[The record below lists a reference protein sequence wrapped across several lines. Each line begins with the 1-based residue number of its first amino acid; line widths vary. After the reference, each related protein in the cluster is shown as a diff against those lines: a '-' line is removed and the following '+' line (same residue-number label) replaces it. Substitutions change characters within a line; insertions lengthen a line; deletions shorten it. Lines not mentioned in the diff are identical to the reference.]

1 MASAGLTVLS
11 RFSSSPSAR
20 RTPRRRTSALS
31 AATPRQTS
39 QSRLNAT
46 PVQED
51 VYILA
56 ARRLEILGFKFSSS
70 QSRTRGDGN
79 CMLYALGD

>member
-51 VYILA
+51 VYIA